1 LNRRS
6 EGRSRLERRDEREAR
21 RVGGGNAPRAT
32 RARPTKAGPTKT
44 GLLGGLSTGM
54 LAGIAGAIL
63 IAVILIYAVLQV
75 NNTGDSTPGWVK
87 AQLDSST
94 DIAGTYVAPHPG
106 FDNVWDSDTNPGNTD
121 DRQHVAPGTVFP
133 ICTQAQTDAKEFGN
147 AQANTICYNSNPPT
161 SGPHSSTPQG
171 FSNLENPAPK
181 ENIVHSMEHGGVY
194 IWYNT
199 DDQDAIKL
207 IKDLVNDN
215 TDRRR
220 FVGSTIYTG
229 MEDETIAITSWTRID
244 KFPVSD
250 LTKDRL
256 QDFIDDNHK
265 RFNPEGF

>member
-21 RVGGGNAPRAT
+21 RVGGGNAPRGP
-32 RARPTKAGPTKT
+32 RERPTKAGATKT

-54 LAGIAGAIL
+54 LAGIVGAIL
-63 IAVILIYAVLQV
+63 IAAILIYAVLQV
-75 NNTGDSTPGWVK
+75 NNTGDPTPDWVK

-94 DIAGTYVAPHPG
+94 DIAGMYVAPHPG
-106 FDNVWDSDTNPGNTD
+106 FDNVWDSDTNPNPD

-133 ICTQAQTDAKEFGN
+133 ICTQAQMDAKEFAN
-147 AQANTICYNSNPPT
+147 PQAGTICYNSNPPT

-229 MEDETIAITSWTRID
+229 MEDETIAITSWSRID

-256 QDFIDDNHK
+256 QDFIDDNHT

>member
-1 LNRRS
+1 
-6 EGRSRLERRDEREAR
+6 
-21 RVGGGNAPRAT
+21 
-32 RARPTKAGPTKT
+32 
-44 GLLGGLSTGM
+44 LLGGLSTGM
-54 LAGIAGAIL
+54 IAGILGAIA
-63 IAVILIYAVLQV
+63 IGAILIYAVLQL
-75 NNTGDSTPGWVK
+75 NNTGDSTPDWVK

-106 FDNVWDSDTNPGNTD
+106 FDGVWDSDTNRNTD

-133 ICTQAQTDAKEFGN
+133 ICTQAQMDAKEF
-147 AQANTICYNSNPPT
+147 ADPDARTICYNSNPPT

-171 FSNLENPAPK
+171 FTNLENPAPK
-181 ENIVHSMEHGGVY
+181 ENIIHSMEHGGVY

-199 DDQDAIKL
+199 SNQDAIKL
-207 IKDLVNDN
+207 IKDLVKDN

-229 MEDETIAITSWTRID
+229 MESDTIAITSWTRID
-244 KFPVSD
+244 KFPVSE
-250 LTKDRL
+250 LTTDRL